1 MPKENRRKASSCQT
15 TTVTEVSAYQPL
27 FQDLFEG
34 ATYETVD
41 AFACVPFTKTR
52 QVSEAGVAKLE
63 QLYVFQGANNH
74 KTESPGFGYGTD
86 TPIVVPLLGSLEMFV
101 YKHFES
107 EGLQG
112 SELRETVTSRPIWYG
127 IVDGL
132 HSNHAFRRM
141 ITNKKE

>member
-1 MPKENRRKASSCQT
+1 MVNKRKLSKRKCTQTQT

-74 KTESPGFGYGTD
+74 KTESPGFGYGTY
-86 TPIVVPLLGSLEMFV
+86 TLIVIP
-101 YKHFES
+101 
-107 EGLQG
+107 
-112 SELRETVTSRPIWYG
+112 
-127 IVDGL
+127 
-132 HSNHAFRRM
+132 
-141 ITNKKE
+141 